1 MVPRAPQVA
10 LLAALVGCDSP
21 ARVKPWRH
29 APDPT
34 AEAARVP
41 GSPALAGGGSG
52 GEARAARRHTLRIHV
67 DADPGRLNPLVAPT
81 VWGRRITHG
90 TVFETLLRHVP
101 PDGPGPAAGRYT
113 PRLARSWRVSPW
125 GTEILIELEPGV
137 RFHDGRPLTAGDVQF
152 TLDAVRDA
160 RRGIDHLR
168 PMLDDV
174 EGVDQLLTGGIRIRL
189 KRPSGY
195 VLRALA
201 EIPIL
206 PMHVYDGSLLAGG
219 ALVGTG
225 PWKLASSKG
234 GTVHLTRFD
243 RYWGKPAAIAELEL
257 VFQPDAAAALKDAK
271 RGELDVV
278 PALIPAHWPEQ
289 ASAPGIA
296 AAFRP
301 LELRPLRFRYLAFN
315 ASRPITADARV
326 RQALALLVNRRDIEK
341 RVFDGL
347 ARPALWPIWPGGFV
361 SGPEAPVPAFDPARA
376 GQLLDEAGWK
386 DTEPKDGIR
395 DRGGEPLKLVMIG
408 GEQRAAAD
416 AAEGR
421 ADAADGRALAKDAI
435 LPGTPPTARDVF
447 VEAAR
452 RIGVVIEVRTGNE
465 AAIEKRLAEGA
476 YDIAELVWTGM
487 VDADV
492 SARLGGKSPHRATSP
507 RIERVLDALA
517 AAWDPAERTR
527 LSGELAAALA
537 EVWPIAGIVADAPQ
551 GLVHRDVQGV
561 RVWDGWIDL
570 TQLRLDRDR
579 AGTEAPQADDR
590 ARSRPPR
597 P

>member
-1 MVPRAPQVA
+1 MVTRAPQVV
-10 LLAALVGCDSP
+10 LLAALVACDSP

-34 AEAARVP
+34 AEAARAP
-41 GSPALAGGGSG
+41 SSPALAAGSADA
-52 GEARAARRHTLRIHV
+52 EAHAGRGHTLRIHV
-67 DADPGRLNPLVAPT
+67 DAEPGRLNPLVAPT
-81 VWGRRITHG
+81 VWGRRITLG
-90 TVFETLLRHVP
+90 TVFETLLRYVP
-101 PDGPGPAAGRYT
+101 PEGSGQAAGRYT

-125 GTEILIELEPGV
+125 GTEIAIELEPGV
-137 RFHDGRPLTAGDVQF
+137 RFHDGRPLTSGDVQF
-152 TLDAVRDA
+152 TLDAIREV

-168 PMLDDV
+168 PLLDDV
-174 EGVDQLLTGGIRIRL
+174 EAVEQVTPSTLRIRL

-206 PMHVYDGSLLAGG
+206 PYQVYEGSLLGGG

-225 PWKLASSKG
+225 PWRVASTKG

-243 RYWGKPAAIAELEL
+243 RYWGGRAAIADLEF
-257 VFQPDAAAALKDAK
+257 VYQPDAAAALKDAK

-278 PALIPAHWPEQ
+278 PALIAAHWPEQ

-296 AAFRP
+296 AAFQP
-301 LELRPLRFRYLAFN
+301 LELRPLRFRYFAFN
-315 ASRPITADARV
+315 AHRPITSDARV
-326 RQALALLVNRRDIEK
+326 RHALALLVNRRDIEK

-376 GQLLDEAGWK
+376 GKLLDEAGWK

-395 DRGGEPLKLVMIG
+395 DRNGEPLKLVMIG
-408 GEQRAAAD
+408 SEPPA
-416 AAEGR
+416 
-421 ADAADGRALAKDAI
+421 AKDAA
-435 LPGTPPTARDVF
+435 LPGAPTTSRDVF

-452 RIGVVIEVRTGNE
+452 RIGVVIDLRS
-465 AAIEKRLAEGA
+465 ASDASIEKRIAEGT

-487 VDADV
+487 VDTDV
-492 SARLGGKSPHRATSP
+492 SARLGGKNPQRATSP
-507 RIERVLDALA
+507 RIDRVLDALA
-517 AAWDPAERTR
+517 AAWDPAERTK
-527 LSGELAAALA
+527 LSGELAAALD
-537 EVWPIAGIVADAPQ
+537 ETWPIAGIVADAPQ
-551 GLVHRDVQGV
+551 GLVHRSVLGV

-570 TQLRLDRDR
+570 GQLRLEPDR
-579 AGTEAPQADDR
+579 AGPEQR
-590 ARSRPPR
+590 
-597 P
+597 

>member
-1 MVPRAPQVA
+1 MVLRAPQVA
-10 LLAALVGCDSP
+10 LLAALVALVGCDSP

-34 AEAARVP
+34 AEAARAP
-41 GSPALAGGGSG
+41 SSPALAAGSA
-52 GEARAARRHTLRIHV
+52 GEGEGARASRGGVLRIHV
-67 DADPGRLNPLVAPT
+67 DAEPGRLNPLVSPT

-90 TVFETLLRHVP
+90 TIFETLLRYVP
-101 PDGPGPAAGRYT
+101 PDAPGEAAGRYA
-113 PRLARSWRVSPW
+113 PRLARAWRVSPT
-125 GTEILIELEPGV
+125 GTEIVIELEPGV
-137 RFHDGRPLTAGDVQF
+137 RFHDGRPLTPGDVQF
-152 TLDAVRDA
+152 TLDAVREL

-168 PMLDDV
+168 PLLEDV
-174 EGVDQLLTGGIRIRL
+174 EAVEQLPPSSLRL
-189 KRPSGY
+189 RLRRPNGY

-225 PWKLASSKG
+225 PWRLASNKG
-234 GTVHLTRFD
+234 GVVHLTRFD
-243 RYWGKPAAIAELEL
+243 RYWGGRAPIAEIEL
-257 VFQPDAAAALKDAK
+257 VHEPDAAAALKAAK
-271 RGELDVV
+271 RGEFDVV
-278 PALIPAHWPEQ
+278 PALIPEHWPEQ

-315 ASRPITADARV
+315 ASRPITADPRV
-326 RQALALLVNRRDIEK
+326 RHALALLVNRRDIEK

-361 SGPEAPVPAFDPARA
+361 SGPEAPVPAFDPAGA
-376 GQLLDEAGWK
+376 GKLLDEAGWR

-395 DRGGEPLKLVMIG
+395 DRDGEPLKLVMIG
-408 GEQRAAAD
+408 GPGAVEAAGKGGK
-416 AAEGR
+416 EPV
-421 ADAADGRALAKDAI
+421 
-435 LPGTPPTARDVF
+435 LPGAPVTSRDVF

-452 RIGVVIEVRTGNE
+452 RIGVVIDVRGGSD
-465 AAIEKRLAEGA
+465 ALLEKRLAEGA
-476 YDIAELVWTGM
+476 YDIAELVWSGM

-492 SARLGGKSPHRATSP
+492 SAQLGGRSPHRASSP

-537 EVWPIAGIVADAPQ
+537 EAWPIAGIVADAPQ
-551 GLVHRDVQGV
+551 GLIHRGVGGV

-570 TQLRLDRDR
+570 GGLRL
-579 AGTEAPQADDR
+579 E
-590 ARSRPPR
+590 PR